1 MIHVVWRASVSVRH
15 LKTRAACIYA
25 TNAYIQANT
34 GTRMS
39 VSAPTAGETNILLVS
54 LSLPILTDM
63 KGAACAGYHGNRCTL
78 HLMGVAVGIR
88 CRIVFPKP
96 WLDAI
101 ASFNGMLSILLSLP
115 SSLKTPYSLCGV
127 TTLSCQ
133 NSPFLQDGSKAWQQC
148 LLQ

>member
-1 MIHVVWRASVSVRH
+1 MLCDEPLSAYGILKPGPPVSMLQTH
-15 LKTRAACIYA
+15 TYKQTQALACPFQLQL
-25 TNAYIQANT
+25 QA
-34 GTRMS
+34 RR
-39 VSAPTAGETNILLVS
+39 NILLVS

-88 CRIVFPKP
+88 CRIVFPEP

-133 NSPFLQDGSKAWQQC
+133 NSPFLQDGSKA
-148 LLQ
+148 